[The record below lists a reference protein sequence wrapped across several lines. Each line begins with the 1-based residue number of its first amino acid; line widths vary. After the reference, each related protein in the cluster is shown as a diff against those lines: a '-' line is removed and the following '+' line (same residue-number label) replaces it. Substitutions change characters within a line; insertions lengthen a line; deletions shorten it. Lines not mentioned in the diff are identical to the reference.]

1 MKIAALTLALLAASP
16 TPAEQIE
23 LRKGLVRGMAYLAA
37 HDALNA
43 RRAFARPAQARVAEA
58 DVGMG
63 CTYDIR
69 CLRDHNGDPSL
80 ADATMADAWYAA
92 AEEDKAAAA
101 SRGTKFAQ

>member
-1 MKIAALTLALLAASP
+1 MKIAALTLALLAATP
-16 TPAEQIE
+16 TPAEQID

-101 SRGTKFAQ
+101 GRGTKFAQ